1 VGGDLVVFGLEWM
14 ATRYGL
20 EPLADLVQARA
31 RTMLNLAIR
40 KAKGRSLNYDERTV
54 IKSLQEI
61 ASSDSAILSDYL
73 AGVIAGSGEADDGVS
88 TVAQIGRL
96 SSLQLRMH
104 YVIYRALWQMEGP
117 APTGY
122 DLRSHFEVASNLELF
137 LSLEDLHLA
146 LPIDANGE
154 GVRSMLMALH
164 VLAREDL
171 IGAHTSAGPTDLRP
185 SGVAYDVQ
193 EPWRL
198 MQLRPKQFP
207 FAALICRPTPP
218 GIELFLRGC
227 GSEQHDPT
235 FIRSLDAELV
245 QLEIPDVSGGLIA
258 RLPSTA

>member
-1 VGGDLVVFGLEWM
+1 MGGELVVFGLEWL
-14 ATRYGL
+14 AARYGL
-20 EPLADLVQARA
+20 DPMADVVTARA
-31 RTMLNLAIR
+31 RRMLDGALR
-40 KAKGRSLNYDERTV
+40 KARGRSLNYDERTV

-61 ASSDSAILSDYL
+61 ASSDSEILSDYL
-73 AGVIAGSGEADDGVS
+73 AGVIAGSGKEDHGVS

-96 SSLQLRMH
+96 SSLHLRLH
-104 YVIYRALWQMEGP
+104 YVIYRALWQVEKP
-117 APTGY
+117 APTGC
-122 DLRSHFEVASNLELF
+122 DLRSHSEVASNLELF

-171 IGAHTSAGPTDLRP
+171 IGAHTAAGPTDLRP
-185 SGVAYDVQ
+185 SAIAYDVQ

-198 MQLRPKQFP
+198 MQLRQKHFP

-227 GSEQHDPT
+227 GSEEHDPT
-235 FIRSLDAELV
+235 FIRALDAELV
-245 QLEIPDVSGGLIA
+245 QLAIPEVSGGLIA
-258 RLPSTA
+258 RLPPTV